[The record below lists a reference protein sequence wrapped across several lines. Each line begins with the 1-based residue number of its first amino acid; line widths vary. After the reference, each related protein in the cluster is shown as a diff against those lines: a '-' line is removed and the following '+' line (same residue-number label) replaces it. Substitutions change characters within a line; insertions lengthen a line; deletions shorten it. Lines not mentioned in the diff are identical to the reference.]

1 MILITGITGHSGS
14 YFLRH
19 LIDNNYEVP
28 IRCTIRSNSNL
39 SLLDSSNLNIDK
51 VTCDLDDEFSL
62 DNAMLGIDEVFHIG
76 SIFYS
81 RNVVKSALKN
91 KVKRIICVHTTG
103 IYSKF
108 KTASAEYKNI
118 EFDIEKMIKEEKSS
132 IQLIYLRPTMIYG
145 HIGDRNMAIFIKMV
159 DKIRLFPLIDYG
171 KNLLQPVNGKDLGK
185 AYFQLLTNKNITSGD
200 YILSGKDAISMLNMM
215 RTISNYLQKKTIFF
229 NIPLSL
235 GVFLAKLFKLVT
247 FNSFDFIERV
257 QRMGEDRSF
266 SHAEAT
272 RDFGYDPMSFS
283 EGLEDEVKEYLNNL
297 SHL

>member
-1 MILITGITGHSGS
+1 MLLITGITGHSGS

-19 LIDNNYEVP
+19 LIDNNYESP
-28 IRCTIRSNSNL
+28 IRCTIRPNSNL
-39 SLLDSSNLNIDK
+39 SLLESSNLNIEK
-51 VTCDLDDEFSL
+51 VICDLDDEFSL

-81 RNVVKSALKN
+81 KNVVKSALKN
-91 KVKRIICVHTTG
+91 KVSRIICVHTTG

-108 KTASAEYKNI
+108 KSASAEYKNI
-118 EFDIEKMIKEEKSS
+118 EFDIEKMIKRDKSS

-145 HIGDRNMAIFIKMV
+145 YVGDRNMAIFIKMV

-185 AYFQLLTNKNITSGD
+185 AYFQLLINKNITSGD
-200 YILSGKDAISMLNMM
+200 YILSGKDAISMLDMM
-215 RTISNYLQKKTIFF
+215 HTISNYLQKKTIFF
-229 NIPLSL
+229 NIPLGL
-235 GVFLAKLFKLVT
+235 GVILAKLFKLVT
-247 FNSFDFIERV
+247 FNRFDFIERV

-272 RDFGYDPMSFS
+272 RDFGYDPMPFS
-283 EGLEDEVKEYLNNL
+283 EGLQNEVKQYLDNI
-297 SHL
+297 SHS